1 MNNLNQFIVLGNLSK
16 DPEIRFTND
25 GIAVTDLR
33 VAVNKRWRDK
43 EGNDNE
49 TVDFFNVRAWNKL
62 AENCANNLKKGN
74 RVLISGH
81 LNYRSFDTKDG
92 KKINVMNIIA
102 DVVAASLEFN
112 GVKINENILS
122 DDSIAIGKWWKILY
136 INDSY

>member
-49 TVDFFNVRAWNKL
+49 TVDF
-62 AENCANNLKKGN
+62 
-74 RVLISGH
+74 
-81 LNYRSFDTKDG
+81 
-92 KKINVMNIIA
+92 
-102 DVVAASLEFN
+102 
-112 GVKINENILS
+112 
-122 DDSIAIGKWWKILY
+122 
-136 INDSY
+136 